1 MSKQPEHKCL
11 ASVGDGFMRGRCGRG
26 AAYEHNG
33 KFFCKTH
40 HPPTLAAKAAERSAK
55 WRAEWDA
62 KRAADAKVAAERA
75 EQKRRADC
83 FPELL
88 SALKALYIAAPVST
102 NCAEFHHSAGERHS
116 FGDECKPRA
125 AYLASLAAARAAI
138 QLATAE
144 ATQG

>member
-1 MSKQPEHKCL
+1 MSKQPEALECAHL
-11 ASVGDGFMRGRCGRG
+11 LGSGFTDSHTRGR
-26 AAYEHNG
+26 A
-33 KFFCKTH
+33 
-40 HPPTLAAKAAERSAK
+40 AAEL
-55 WRAEWDA
+55 
-62 KRAADAKVAAERA
+62 
-75 EQKRRADC
+75 RRLHAVN
-83 FPELL
+83 EALL
-88 SALKALYIAAPVST
+88 SALNALYIAAPVST